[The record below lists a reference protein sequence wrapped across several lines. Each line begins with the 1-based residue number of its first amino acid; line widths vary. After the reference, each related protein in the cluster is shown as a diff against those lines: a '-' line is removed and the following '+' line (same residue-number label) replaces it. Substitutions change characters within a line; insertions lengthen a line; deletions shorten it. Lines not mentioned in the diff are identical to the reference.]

1 MFMAAHIAPSHR
13 RPPHPVWEDS
23 PSLIADLLFGNGVD
37 RYVGA
42 MQRAD
47 SPLEVNVRGFSA
59 GSYSGLAFLH
69 ILWSI
74 PRVTTKGC
82 LGAIA
87 CPPSLLSMSRAKRE
101 DRLHLIHYEND
112 SLCSWKPGLQQIQ
125 GCCTSFT
132 YITNEITSYK
142 GHFGPDEHDYSHWMA
157 LELPHGSYALRVLL
171 FIRPAAA
178 SKARRDATPLR
189 LISWLSYKL
198 NPELE
203 QFIEK
208 AMEHLST
215 WTETEGG
222 KVLTMGKEAIPKGET
237 VNSEVEL
244 RNELIDLISVGNLKH
259 KPQALFTL
267 FRQFLTRISLPRLI
281 HFMDLVLP
289 QLTPVQAAWAGE
301 EKTLWSCH
309 YIRWLRER
317 QSDATPRVQIS
328 YFFSSH
334 DNVHHVRIQW
344 NSNPLLLFTDPTMVE
359 ALPVEHSSQ
368 QASHMTHQQHL
379 QMGLRKGMAILIYYV
394 IGNTH
399 YQAVLLAEESVMN
412 RGRRGENRL
421 WKRVTPSVTE
431 FAWLPPNIA
440 ESFCKNA
447 LYRDA
452 VRTYCAFDTPHLG
465 LDTKNFVAD
474 VFVENIL
481 YLGDTRSADDLSVFT
496 KMAPERLCLGCGL
509 RVDEPFAPISTG
521 ERKKFFYAAQKL
533 LTFVLH
539 EVSAQTLS
547 EEEAA
552 LQIALR
558 PLITNKD
565 GHFVA
570 AVTSMY
576 QSLLEGKTD
585 CPISGV
591 FGAGKTL
598 SAAAMIAGLLVMDP
612 SLTIMIVTKE
622 NVAAHAFVKHFLR
635 LGLPE
640 SINCL
645 VGRLVGYVE
654 MKKGPANQTALDIPP
669 AFRNDVLRSKR
680 VLVGCGGGFHQEC
693 QQPYSPVASW
703 MEDAD
708 VALND
713 EGQQYGNLDEASAI
727 ARAPRKCLVIW
738 CGDHKQTPGGL
749 RKTDEAKAF
758 RRKLLRRPIAL
769 RGDTEHFQP
778 NMLGK
783 VVLRYLDGMDEPL
796 INRIQVTL
804 RATMGG
810 RSVASAED
818 IVTLQLLCQEVG
830 CPYHDELRSTACC
843 VALVVLWMGLH
854 QEKFPLLATT
864 LQAAAGVSGPQRWA
878 LILPSSARVSLVTYT
893 AVIAVRYPELD
904 NVQNDLVCFG
914 NYLLGEQAT
923 SGGFLPLFWDAPS
936 AYMHAATD
944 IGSAVDWLQ
953 SQVDLSS
960 DENGCLA
967 VLHNRNKMVATFGNS
982 EWVTQSDG
990 AVQSKSVTSCA
1001 GMTAHFVLLA
1011 QTKVGFLSG
1020 GRSRRMKELSE
1031 KEVLAQLEEAYARAT
1046 VALTRAQKLWI
1057 IMGPLACGLLGAA
1070 TVIGCLKYGAGV
1082 CGVHVSN
1089 QAAEVFLKDGSLN
1102 DGPDDEAF
1110 LQSLRRS
1117 LKTAR
1122 GAYPPVALAEIYQE
1136 YKSPLTKIR
1145 RLHLMVVD
1153 LGRSRSVSPQVY
1165 QDFMNCR
1172 VSLDPAGSLNTLPVP
1187 ISGKDCPFKTRYV
1200 FAYGVDNSD
1209 RPSYLLWP
1217 IRGGNGQFLLVDP
1230 WSGNYFDLEAA
1241 KFVEPIG
1248 IEHFFDAFSLEK
1260 KRPLKVD
1267 AASALNIPVKEV
1279 SDLLVVSQDRAKRFE
1294 LTPVWAPVEP
1304 PTKRAKT
1311 AEVRLSSASN
1321 VPMPPTK
1328 DDNEKGSSDEEDSDS
1343 SGSNSDVSSQDDS
1356 SDVSDLEKFDEAY
1369 TDFSALTKGVDPQ
1382 TLERDGSGNPN
1393 DEVPGI
1399 DLPNGMKALHSLA
1412 NVPKSWPLARLTI
1425 PLSAASKHL
1434 ERLLEG
1440 CCNEIFVRNTNP
1452 DLQLHYVRKFAK
1464 DLVVVLA
1471 FHLAETISA
1480 LFRHVLDHPSK
1491 VLYDPETEPLFLPIF
1506 WFYPIYSEMLNS
1518 ASSQFWPTLT
1528 TRHASLVPVSA
1539 EALQRERRQMQAK
1552 HLWYNV
1558 DIRWVDLKDKL
1569 EVLAPTGLTRDDIWR
1584 HLFLTK
1590 QRKNPYEE
1598 GCYTGEDLEDV
1609 KRKWEAKKE
1618 YFSQYKKDGCRP
1630 PCIDLDTALQGFD
1643 IDNTAAYQA
1652 IEDSKALH
1660 ARRWQTKEGMYRI
1673 KRQALPDVRDAPL
1686 HDDNAAASC
1695 SDVKPRWRS
1704 WDGDYAMGYQRHP

>member
-1 MFMAAHIAPSHR
+1 MSVDMASPLPEDGIRRVSISPTDTEPEPDDMEPCADPLPMEIDERPGVLGSYEVRFPAETPVTPPAIGLSHAQWCDKVMNESLPGDGFGRGCFDTLPRFVVGDPSARFETHTPLTYETNGETGQPLWKEIFGHILKECAYLTAFHTVYVMVDTRNLKAHETSQEGLPHWPAAVAWWHSRVQLVGPHQERTELLYFPATEETGLHRVHPTWAGTFVLAALVAVFPGINFILLDSDCLPITLFEAADLWKEGFLARFPLGSGKGLPQQHPLHR
-13 RPPHPVWEDS
+13 RRDYVNRPDVVYTQHRVNADRQGQGVLLVTEPHSELNAGLVVVFSSAHPSIFNWSEWTRRCRRLPDTEYDS
-23 PSLIADLLFGNGVD
+23 LLSSASEKVVQEFLKLLTSFLHRTLSSTDLIP
-37 RYVGA
+37 
-42 MQRAD
+42 Q
-47 SPLEVNVRGFSA
+47 EKQQWIQ
-59 GSYSGLAFLH
+59 SGLALSPLVGTCTQYSVDFCLAWALIGEWTSR
-69 ILWSI
+69 ILF
-74 PRVTTKGC
+74 PV
-82 LGAIA
+82 
-87 CPPSLLSMSRAKRE
+87 
-101 DRLHLIHYEND
+101 
-112 SLCSWKPGLQQIQ
+112 
-125 GCCTSFT
+125 
-132 YITNEITSYK
+132 
-142 GHFGPDEHDYSHWMA
+142 
-157 LELPHGSYALRVLL
+157 
-171 FIRPAAA
+171 
-178 SKARRDATPLR
+178 
-189 LISWLSYKL
+189 
-198 NPELE
+198 
-203 QFIEK
+203 
-208 AMEHLST
+208 
-215 WTETEGG
+215 
-222 KVLTMGKEAIPKGET
+222 PKGPWPRHGHAGAL
-237 VNSEVEL
+237 L
-244 RNELIDLISVGNLKH
+244 RRY
-259 KPQALFTL
+259 QA
-267 FRQFLTRISLPRLI
+267 RSP
-281 HFMDLVLP
+281 
-289 QLTPVQAAWAGE
+289 
-301 EKTLWSCH
+301 
-309 YIRWLRER
+309 
-317 QSDATPRVQIS
+317 
-328 YFFSSH
+328 
-334 DNVHHVRIQW
+334 
-344 NSNPLLLFTDPTMVE
+344 
-359 ALPVEHSSQ
+359 
-368 QASHMTHQQHL
+368 
-379 QMGLRKGMAILIYYV
+379 LIYYV

-421 WKRVTPSVTE
+421 WKRVTPTVTE

-521 ERKKFFYAAQKL
+521 ERKKLFYAAQKL

-547 EEEAA
+547 EEETA

-570 AVTSMY
+570 AVISMY

-727 ARAPRKCLVIW
+727 ARVPRKCLVIW

-796 INRIQVTL
+796 INRVQVTL

-830 CPYHDELRSTACC
+830 CPYHEELRSTACS

-864 LQAAAGVSGPQRWA
+864 LQAAAGVSGPQKWA

-904 NVQNDLVCFG
+904 NVQNDLICFG

-923 SGGFLPLFWDAPS
+923 SGGFLPLFGDAPS

-1020 GRSRRMKELSE
+1020 GRSRHMKELSE

-1046 VALTRAQKLWI
+1046 VALTRAQKLCI
-1057 IMGPLACGLLGAA
+1057 IMGPLDMRGLPGAA

-1136 YKSPLTKIR
+1136 FKSPLTMIR

-1187 ISGKDCPFKTRYV
+1187 ISGKDCPFQTRYV
-1200 FAYGVDNSD
+1200 FAYGMDNSD

-1241 KFVEPIG
+1241 KFVKPIG
-1248 IEHFFDAFSLEK
+1248 IERFFDAFSLEK

-1267 AASALNIPVKEV
+1267 AASALNIPVNEV

-1294 LTPVWAPVEP
+1294 LTPVWAPAEP

-1321 VPMPPTK
+1321 VPMPPTN

-1369 TDFSALTKGVDPQ
+1369 TDFGALTKGVDPR
-1382 TLERDGSGNPN
+1382 TLERDGSANPN
-1393 DEVPGI
+1393 EEVPGI
-1399 DLPNGMKALHSLA
+1399 DLPGGMKALHSLA

-1440 CCNEIFVRNTNP
+1440 CCNM
-1452 DLQLHYVRKFAK
+1452 KSMC
-1464 DLVVVLA
+1464 
-1471 FHLAETISA
+1471 ET
-1480 LFRHVLDHPSK
+1480 
-1491 VLYDPETEPLFLPIF
+1491 
-1506 WFYPIYSEMLNS
+1506 
-1518 ASSQFWPTLT
+1518 PTQT
-1528 TRHASLVPVSA
+1528 CNCTMSGS
-1539 EALQRERRQMQAK
+1539 LQRT
-1552 HLWYNV
+1552 W
-1558 DIRWVDLKDKL
+1558 W
-1569 EVLAPTGLTRDDIWR
+1569 
-1584 HLFLTK
+1584 
-1590 QRKNPYEE
+1590 
-1598 GCYTGEDLEDV
+1598 
-1609 KRKWEAKKE
+1609 
-1618 YFSQYKKDGCRP
+1618 
-1630 PCIDLDTALQGFD
+1630 
-1643 IDNTAAYQA
+1643 
-1652 IEDSKALH
+1652 
-1660 ARRWQTKEGMYRI
+1660 
-1673 KRQALPDVRDAPL
+1673 
-1686 HDDNAAASC
+1686 
-1695 SDVKPRWRS
+1695 
-1704 WDGDYAMGYQRHP
+1704 